1 MGLISNSGNK
11 MMGNKATTAK
21 GKASKTHQLIISD
34 AMANTILALGK
45 SANGFIKKKKR
56 NNKTPVVNAICFL

>member
-1 MGLISNSGNK
+1 
-11 MMGNKATTAK
+11 MGNSATTAS

-34 AMANTILALGK
+34 AMAKTILALGK

-56 NNKTPVVNAICFL
+56 NNKTPVANAICFL